1 MTCTIKDVA
10 KEAGVG
16 LGTASR
22 VINHSGNVSKEAK
35 QKVEAAIKKLGYT
48 TNASGLRLRSQ
59 KTGVIALLVPIIEHP
74 FFSKFCNYVEK
85 AADEQGYSILLVL
98 SQQRIEKKSQIL
110 SQIRRKEVDGAILL
124 THFNHDETE
133 TKGLNIVT
141 IDRHLGKDIPIV
153 TSDNYEATK
162 KGVRYLYDKG
172 CRKIVYLGTK
182 APVESEVNKRYQGY
196 LDAVKEL
203 GLEEQSI
210 NEAILHGQE
219 NDPIAHFFEKCKDFD
234 GIFAS
239 GYSIT
244 ASLYAALIEKGYK
257 IPNDV
262 QIMSYDGDF
271 TPKEFSPHFTC
282 LDQPIEQLAKKAVEI
297 LMDKINGKKIKE
309 NITYYNCTIKEG
321 DTTK

>member
-22 VINHSGNVSKEAK
+22 VINHSGNVSKESK
-35 QKVEAAIKKLGYT
+35 RKVEEAIKKLGYT
-48 TNASGLRLRSQ
+48 VNVSGLRLRSQ

-74 FFSKFCNYVEK
+74 FFSKYCTFVEK

-98 SQQRIEKKSQIL
+98 SQQRIEKESQIL
-110 SQIRRKEVDGAILL
+110 AQIRRKEVDGAILL
-124 THFNHDETE
+124 THFNHSEKETE
-133 TKGLNIVT
+133 GLNIVT
-141 IDRHLGKDIPIV
+141 IDRHLGKDIPII
-153 TSDNYEATK
+153 TSNNYEATK
-162 KGVRYLYDKG
+162 KGVKYLYEKG
-172 CRKIVYLGTK
+172 CRKIAYLGTK

-196 LDAVKEL
+196 LDEIKEL
-203 GLEEQSI
+203 GLKPQSV

-219 NDPIAHFFEKCKDFD
+219 NDPITKFFEECKEFD

-244 ASLYAALIEKGYK
+244 ASLYAALVEKGYR
-257 IPNDV
+257 IPEDV
-262 QIMSYDGDF
+262 QILSYDGDF

-282 LDQPIEQLAKKAVEI
+282 LDQPIEELARKAVEV
-297 LMDKINGKKIKE
+297 LMDKINGKKIKDQ
-309 NITYYNCTIKEG
+309 ISYYKCTIKKG